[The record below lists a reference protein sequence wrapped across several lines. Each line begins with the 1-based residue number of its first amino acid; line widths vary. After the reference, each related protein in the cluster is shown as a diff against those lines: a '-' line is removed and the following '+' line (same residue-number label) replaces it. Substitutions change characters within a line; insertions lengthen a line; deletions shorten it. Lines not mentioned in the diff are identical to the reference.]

1 MATLDDD
8 DLLLDGEEQARPPTK
23 QTRALGRKQCAT
35 HWLPEP
41 VDERG
46 VLAAGSWDDAEN
58 IVALWTVALTRD
70 DGGAD
75 VAMLDEPDDA
85 EDEPLATAPHEG
97 CVLDMAAGGAPGT
110 PTLLFT
116 GSGAGGV
123 SCFAVEGGCALAP
136 RWRER
141 AEAHR
146 QSAVHGVCFDAET
159 HQLAAASDDGA
170 LALLDVHEGRR
181 TRELPTHE
189 TALLDVCCQQP
200 KTVVAAGSRL
210 QLYDVRAGG
219 ATAQLV
225 AAVGTAVHRAPQL
238 LCVAAHPQRT
248 HMLAAGTSDGDV
260 LLWDTRRADKGAMG
274 RLEQALRPPSPHTPP
289 TLALSLSFLSPL
301 LPLLFPS
308 SSPRPPQSC
317 LLSLP
322 AMCLPLPSLLT
333 RPLPMRYVC
342 LPPRPAP
349 SPPSTARACEQ
360 AHSLYGRNQQ
370 RVGADVLG
378 VQFCQTAYGELL
390 SCARQRSKRVAVRLD
405 ARPFLPFLPSGR
417 GRGASP
423 RLARWR
429 APPSPAA
436 QKGRSAPAVAG
447 VPCRLH
453 LHPSAS
459 CVVWRAHSRLP
470 LFSQVRRRRLGAVL
484 VRARGRRARAAPPR
498 LVAHADQLDAPL
510 LARHARRR
518 LRRGDPHLHRH
529 AALRGGASD
538 SGR

>member
-97 CVLDMAAGGAPGT
+97 CVLDMAVGGAPGT

-274 RLEQALRPPSPHTPP
+274 RLEQALGPLPSPLPPS
-289 TLALSLSFLSPL
+289 LSPSPFSL
-301 LPLLFPS
+301 RSCLS
-308 SSPRPPQSC
+308 SSPRRLHAHLNPVFSPFLRCVC
-317 LLSLP
+317 L
-322 AMCLPLPSLLT
+322 CLPS
-333 RPLPMRYVC
+333 
-342 LPPRPAP
+342 
-349 SPPSTARACEQ
+349 
-360 AHSLYGRNQQ
+360 
-370 RVGADVLG
+370 
-378 VQFCQTAYGELL
+378 
-390 SCARQRSKRVAVRLD
+390 
-405 ARPFLPFLPSGR
+405 
-417 GRGASP
+417 
-423 RLARWR
+423 
-429 APPSPAA
+429 
-436 QKGRSAPAVAG
+436 
-447 VPCRLH
+447 
-453 LHPSAS
+453 
-459 CVVWRAHSRLP
+459 
-470 LFSQVRRRRLGAVL
+470 
-484 VRARGRRARAAPPR
+484 
-498 LVAHADQLDAPL
+498 
-510 LARHARRR
+510 
-518 LRRGDPHLHRH
+518 
-529 AALRGGASD
+529 
-538 SGR
+538 